1 MNNVE
6 PGELWHESSKSYKND
21 FLNFAI
27 SNCDIRSD
35 SDRKNIISICLNLQT
50 GKISYDY
57 ALSNESFAYSSIRLT

>member
-21 FLNFAI
+21 FLKFAI

-35 SDRKNIISICLNLQT
+35 INRKNIISICLNLQT
-50 GKISYDY
+50 GKISYDIM
-57 ALSNESFAYSSIRLT
+57 LSNEAFTYSSTRLT

>member
-6 PGELWHESSKSYKND
+6 PGELWHESSIHYENS

-27 SNCDIRSD
+27 SNCDIHND

-50 GKISYDY
+50 GKISYDC
-57 ALSNESFAYSSIRLT
+57 ALSNESFKYSSVQLA

>member
-6 PGELWHESSKSYKND
+6 PGELWHESSLNYENH

-57 ALSNESFAYSSIRLT
+57 ALSNESFVYSSTRLT